1 MGRIPFPVI
10 LLALALLVG
19 AALGFN
25 ALYERRLAQVAEE
38 SSAQSAALLV
48 GRPRPEF
55 SFPDLD
61 GFPREVAEWDGRVLV
76 VNFWASWCRPCRREI
91 PAFTRLQARYGE
103 RGVQFIGIALDG
115 RPAVQEFL
123 ADLEVAINYP
133 ILIGED
139 DAIDTARAYGN
150 GLGVLPYTVLVDREG
165 KIRHLQYGEMSED
178 QLEEQLQPL
187 L

>member
-1 MGRIPFPVI
+1 MGRIPFPLI

-25 ALYERRLAQVAEE
+25 ALYQQRLEQVAEE
-38 SSAQSAALLV
+38 GSAESAARLV
-48 GRPRPEF
+48 GRPRPDF
-55 SFPDLD
+55 SFPDLN
-61 GFPREVAEWDGRVLV
+61 GFPREAAEWDGRVLV

-91 PAFTRLQARYGE
+91 PAFVRLQARYGTE
-103 RGVQFIGIALDG
+103 GAQFIGIALDN
-115 RPAVQEFL
+115 REAVRDFL
-123 ADLEVAINYP
+123 KELEVSVNYP

-165 KIRHLQYGEMSED
+165 KIRHLQYGEMSEAQVET
-178 QLEEQLQPL
+178 QLRQLL
-187 L
+187 